1 MAFGPFKRLD
11 WQADRNLY
19 VLWFAQF
26 VAMIG
31 MSACIPFLPLFV
43 IELGVA
49 KSDAPLWSGLITA
62 APFVFSSLL
71 TPLWGALGDRY
82 GQKLMVVRAILGL
95 GIAMTLMGLS
105 TNVWMLLSLRIFQ
118 GAASGFVASNNAFI
132 SAQTPAVRVGFALAT
147 LQTSISAGNILGPLV
162 GGTISDAL
170 GFRSVFWFVGAMCL
184 ISMFI
189 VMRYV
194 HEDKGLSSPRSS
206 RVGKN
211 ITMAFNNKHIR
222 TLLITLFIAQSAI
235 VLTTPIFP
243 YYLEQLGAPKELLST
258 LTGMIVSIVGVCV
271 IISAPWWGRRSDRVG
286 YTNTVKIAAAV
297 VSIGMLLQVFV
308 PSFYYLFPLRIII
321 GLSVGAILPLSYA
334 ELARRAPD
342 GRKGGIMGLAS
353 SATLLG
359 NLTGPLICAAIATN
373 LPLEYTF
380 VASALLMA
388 LVIAFTKYSEAKN
401 VTAISV

>member
-1 MAFGPFKRLD
+1 MSSRFLQRFRKSD
-11 WQADRNLY
+11 DKNLY

-43 IELGVA
+43 LDLGVA
-49 KSDAPLWSGLITA
+49 KQDAPLWSGLITA
-62 APFVFSSLL
+62 APFVFSTLL
-71 TPLWGALGDRY
+71 TPLWGSLGDRY

-95 GIAMTLMGLS
+95 GIAMTLMGFS
-105 TNVWMLLSLRIFQ
+105 TNVWMLLGLRVFQ
-118 GAASGFVASNNAFI
+118 GAASGFVASNNAFV
-132 SAQTPAVRVGFALAT
+132 SAQTPAIRVGFALAT
-147 LQTSISAGNILGPLV
+147 LQTSISAGNILGPLI

-184 ISMFI
+184 MSTFI
-189 VMRYV
+189 VMRFV
-194 HEDKGLSSPRSS
+194 HENKGLASPRSS

-211 ITMAFNNKHIR
+211 ISMAFGNTQIR

-243 YYLEQLGAPKELLST
+243 YYLEQLGAPKEVLST
-258 LTGMIVSIVGVCV
+258 LTGLIVSLVGICV
-271 IISAPWWGRRSDRVG
+271 IISAPWWGKRSDNVG
-286 YTNTVKIAAAV
+286 YNSTVKIAAAI
-297 VSIGMLLQVFV
+297 VSVGMLLQVFV

-321 GLSVGAILPLSYA
+321 GLAVGAILPLSYA

-359 NLTGPLICAAIATN
+359 NLVGPLLCALIATN

-380 VASALLMA
+380 ATSALLMA
-388 LVIAFTKYSEAKN
+388 VVVVITKYRASRHQLQN
-401 VTAISV
+401 